1 LIYFSRPD
9 ANDQRAG
16 LFSGAASSIKIDK
29 MKKNH
34 ELKAIHAQGQ
44 SIWLDYFDRRLLNSG
59 KLEQLVS
66 EGVSGITS
74 NPSIFLQAINSSSDY
89 NNDIVDFSREKR
101 NNEEI
106 FYFLAVK
113 DIKRAADIFAPLY
126 RSSNGE
132 DGFVSLEVSPRLA
145 YDTAGTIKQAR
156 TLWQLVDRKN
166 IMIKIPATIEG
177 LPAIRNCISEGININ
192 VTLLFGLPRYQRIT
206 EAYISGL
213 KDRVKRNLPI
223 DNIVSVASFFLS
235 RIDVIIDPILEE
247 RGISKNKGATAIA
260 FAKKAYQLYKGIFSS
275 ADFKKLE
282 DLGAKRQKLLW
293 ASTSSKNPNYSDLK
307 YVESLIGKE
316 TINTVT
322 QETLSALKDHGKA
335 ESQLE
340 IALEESNDV
349 LFDIKRSGIDMDAIT
364 ERLEDEGID
373 KFNKAYDDLL
383 GSIEKKRMAILS

>member
-1 LIYFSRPD
+1 MPEW
-9 ANDQRAG
+9 NDQVG
-16 LFSGAASSIKIDK
+16 LFSEAAPSVKIDK
-29 MKKNH
+29 MENNH
-34 ELKAIHAQGQ
+34 ALKAIHALGQ
-44 SIWLDYFDRRLLNSG
+44 SIWLDYFDRSILSSG

-89 NNDIVDFSREKR
+89 NNEIANFSRENR
-101 NNEEI
+101 SNEQI

-113 DIKRAADIFAPLY
+113 DIKRAADILLPLY
-126 RSSNGE
+126 RASNGE
-132 DGFVSLEVSPRLA
+132 DGFISLEVSPRLA

-156 TLWQLVDRKN
+156 TLWKLVDRKN

-177 LPAIRNCISEGININ
+177 LAAIRSCISEGININ
-192 VTLLFGLPRYQRIT
+192 VTLLFGLPRYQLIT

-213 KDRVKRNLPI
+213 KDRMKRNLPV
-223 DNIVSVASFFLS
+223 DNVVSVASFFLG
-235 RIDVIIDPILEE
+235 RIDVIMDPILEE
-247 RGISKNKGATAIA
+247 RGLNKNKGATAIA

-282 DLGAKRQKLLW
+282 DVGAKPQKLLW

-307 YVESLIGKE
+307 YVESLIGSQ

-322 QETLSALKDHGKA
+322 QETLNAIRDHGKA
-335 ESQLE
+335 ERQLE
-340 IALEESNDV
+340 FGLEESNDV
-349 LFDIKRSGIDMDAIT
+349 LFDIKRSGVDMDAIT
-364 ERLEDEGID
+364 QKLEDEGID

-383 GSIEKKRMAILS
+383 DAIEKKRMAIVS